1 MKTKSGS
8 RRSKAQN
15 MASRRRRRRRTYRLS
30 IPLSLRLR
38 RTRDDRT
45 ERKSGSQ
52 KRAQSV
58 GASMSR
64 ALASALAVTM
74 VALLVWFYVD
84 MRFYVFDVQVAG
96 TVVADAQE
104 VVRASG
110 LEGYSAFHVEA
121 DAISDRIRSRFPG
134 IERAHVQCQLPNRVV
149 IRVQEGDAQFA
160 WESQGTVF
168 LTDSQGHVLQISDE
182 TRKGLI
188 TIRDMDNGAVQVGDT
203 LEVTAL
209 DTAEQLHGLLPDI
222 WSFEYSHDMGV
233 SLHDV
238 RGWHIH
244 FGDAEALPAKVAS
257 MNALLQEIARKGET
271 VRLIDLRFAGSPYYE

>member
-1 MKTKSGS
+1 
-8 RRSKAQN
+8 
-15 MASRRRRRRRTYRLS
+15 MASRRRRRKRTYRLS

-38 RTRDDRT
+38 RTRSDRT
-45 ERKSGSQ
+45 DRKSRSQ
-52 KRAQSV
+52 KRAQSA

-64 ALASALAVTM
+64 VLASALAVTM
-74 VALLVWFYVD
+74 VGLLAWFFVD

-96 TVVADAQE
+96 TVLADAQE

-110 LEGYSAFHVEA
+110 LEGYSAFHI
-121 DAISDRIRSRFPG
+121 DAGGVSDRIRSMVPG

-149 IRVQEGDAQFA
+149 IRVQEGDVRFA
-160 WESQGTVF
+160 WESQGAVF
-168 LTDSQGHVLQISDE
+168 LVDGRGHVLQISDGS
-182 TRKGLI
+182 RKGLI
-188 TIRDMDNGAVQVGDT
+188 TIRDMDNRSVQVGDT

-209 DTAEQLHGLLPDI
+209 DTAEQLHSLLPDI
-222 WSFEYSHDMGV
+222 WSFEYSHATGV

-238 RGWHIH
+238 RGWRIH
-244 FGDAEALPAKVAS
+244 FGDAESLPAKVAS